1 MEQLGGSYGEEN
13 LRSGVCFQKRTP
25 NRMDENDESKLS
37 QSALSLALYQYLDPS
52 ASLVPLKKKKK
63 KKSGKKSKFLK
74 FLFKFI
80 NLLNF
85 KF

>member
-37 QSALSLALYQYLDPS
+37 QSALSLGLYKYLNPS
-52 ASLVPLKKKKK
+52 ASLDPLKKKKK
-63 KKSGKKSKFLK
+63 KESGKKSKFSQSIFNSIQLVNSK
-74 FLFKFI
+74 F
-80 NLLNF
+80 
-85 KF
+85 